1 MTTKENSTAYFEK
14 LADSPPKQQISSEE
28 LSKSIQEAIKEI
40 NERKNQGETKKTV
53 KFAGE
58 TIEFVF
64 LTFFKFIRISGSKES
79 ARSLDTLVS
88 SISSKKSLSA
98 IDKSSYDWDKFKDKE
113 GIKEEV
119 EKALKDRRIQ
129 DLRRGFTSYGIHRDD
144 YIFEINGLS
153 LGLFGSQGQIR
164 TAILSLK
171 LAEKDLFYIEKGEM
185 PILLL
190 DDVMSELDGYRREYL
205 YEKLKNCQVLIT
217 CTDKLNGSDI
227 TSFEIIKEV

>member
-14 LADSPPKQQISSEE
+14 LADSPPKQQISPEE

-119 EKALKDRRIQ
+119 EKAK
-129 DLRRGFTSYGIHRDD
+129 
-144 YIFEINGLS
+144 ENG
-153 LGLFGSQGQIR
+153 
-164 TAILSLK
+164 
-171 LAEKDLFYIEKGEM
+171 
-185 PILLL
+185 
-190 DDVMSELDGYRREYL
+190 
-205 YEKLKNCQVLIT
+205 
-217 CTDKLNGSDI
+217 
-227 TSFEIIKEV
+227 